1 MAKHLKK
8 SLGQHLLTRPEVAEK
23 IATFLTFKGYAHVVE
38 VGPGKG
44 ILTQHLV
51 KQQNK
56 LIAVEFDQDM
66 IEVLKQTFTPDQLD
80 LVQGDFLQINMHP
93 FFEGQQFG
101 LIGNYPYNI
110 SSQIVFK
117 MIEYRTRIPE
127 MVGMFQ
133 KEMAARII
141 APHGSKTY
149 GGISVLTQAY
159 YSGEAMLTLKP
170 GSFSPP
176 PKVNSM
182 VIRLKR
188 KESPPEIEY
197 KVLKR
202 VVKSAFGKRRKK
214 LSNALKG
221 IVPVEILREL
231 HFADLRAEQLSV
243 ENFISIAQHLGD

>member
-23 IATFLTFKGYAHVVE
+23 IATFLSFEGYEHVVE
-38 VGPGKG
+38 VGPGQG

-51 KQQNK
+51 KQKNK
-56 LIAVEFDQDM
+56 LVAVEFDQDM
-66 IEVLKQTFTPDQLD
+66 ITVLEKTFTRDQLD
-80 LVQGDFLQINMHP
+80 LIQGDFLRINMHP
-93 FFEGQQFG
+93 FFDGQQFA

-117 MIEYRTRIPE
+117 MLEYRTRIPE

-159 YSGEAMLTLKP
+159 YSGEAMMTLKP

-182 VIRLKR
+182 VIRLRR
-188 KESPPEIEY
+188 KEDYPEVEY
-197 KVLKR
+197 KFLRR

-221 IVPVEILREL
+221 VVPVELLKEL
-231 HFADLRAEQLSV
+231 YFADLRAEQLSV
-243 ENFISIAQHLGD
+243 ENFINIAQHLGN